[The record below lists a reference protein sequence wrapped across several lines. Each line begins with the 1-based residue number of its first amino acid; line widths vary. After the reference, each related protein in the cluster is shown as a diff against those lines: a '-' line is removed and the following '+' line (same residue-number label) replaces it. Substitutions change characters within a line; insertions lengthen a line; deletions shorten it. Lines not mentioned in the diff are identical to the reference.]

1 MLEFYLSVDV
11 TDTTRPILPREQDN
25 CREFWSRM
33 IYRKEKDI
41 GCLYEALIMG
51 VINGGGYLDRRQ
63 VKPLTILRRL

>member
-1 MLEFYLSVDV
+1 VLEFYLSVDV

-41 GCLYEALIMG
+41 GCLSFLWKYVAILWQKEA
-51 VINGGGYLDRRQ
+51 
-63 VKPLTILRRL
+63 